1 VSVLQGPL
9 GAMLGLAVLVWLGMA
24 ISVAT
29 LLRRADVP
37 AARAYLV
44 CLALWPLVLRRVRQL
59 RAAPPTGPGAAGD
72 HLDAS
77 GGDAP
82 AHETSGGDGTGT
94 AGDGADTADA

>member
-1 VSVLQGPL
+1 MSVLQGPL

-59 RAAPPTGPGAAGD
+59 RAAPSTGPAADGD
-72 HLDAS
+72 HADAPRDDAS
-77 GGDAP
+77 AREASGD
-82 AHETSGGDGTGT
+82 STGT
-94 AGDGADTADA
+94 TGEGADA